1 MRVLILGG
9 TGAMGALNTVLA
21 EHSDEVFITS
31 RRIYKS
37 YGNVHYLQG
46 NAHNNNFSRR
56 S

>member
-1 MRVLILGG
+1 
-9 TGAMGALNTVLA
+9 MGVALNTVLA
-21 EHSDEVFITS
+21 EHSDEVFVTS